1 MIHEAVVL
9 GDSYDRVR
17 ILPEVDSIREIT
29 NALTDPREITV
40 HSCKVRLTSARHRI
54 GGVLL

>member
-1 MIHEAVVL
+1 MGCNMFHEAVFL

-29 NALTDPREITV
+29 NALTDPRKNTV
-40 HSCKVRLTSARHRI
+40 H
-54 GGVLL
+54 